1 MQDTCTE
8 TSDQFTARDGLQLSR
23 LAFRPGA
30 GEARATVAVVH
41 GYGEHGGR
49 YRQLGGELAERG
61 FGTVVYDLR
70 GHGRST
76 GRRGHVTRF
85 REYLDDTA
93 LFLDRARGDAAGR
106 PLFLLGHSMGGL
118 IAASFVEQRRP
129 NDLAGVVLSAP
140 FLRLAEP
147 VPRYKLA
154 LAHIASLVAPAMDV
168 GNTLDAAGLSHDDE
182 VVAAY
187 RTDPLNHHAATARWA
202 TEVLAAQKSARVHAG
217 RISQRLLVMAGADD
231 PVADTDAARE
241 LFAAAGSR
249 DKKLLVYPGLLHEI
263 FNEAERDAPVAD
275 LVAWLEAQLAGL
287 PTVVM

>member
-1 MQDTCTE
+1 MPDTWME
-8 TSDQFTARDGLQLSR
+8 TSDQFAAADGLQLAR
-23 LAFRPGA
+23 HTFRPSV
-30 GEARATVAVVH
+30 GERAAVAVVH

-49 YRQLGGELAERG
+49 YRQLGGELAGRG
-61 FGTVVYDLR
+61 HGVFVFDLR
-70 GHGRST
+70 GHGRSA

-93 LFLDRARGDAAGR
+93 AFLDLVRGEADGL

-118 IAASFVEQRRP
+118 IAACFVEQRRP
-129 NDLAGVVLSAP
+129 PDLAGVVLSAP

-154 LAHIASLVAPAMDV
+154 LAHLASLVAPAMDV

-187 RTDPLNHHAATARWA
+187 RTDPLNHSAATARWA
-202 TEVLAAQKSARVHAG
+202 TEVLSAQKSALTHAG
-217 RISQRLLVMAGADD
+217 RITQRLLVMAGADD
-231 PVADTDAARE
+231 PVAHPDAARE

-249 DKKLLVYPGLLHEI
+249 DKKLFVYPGLLHEI

-275 LVAWLEAQLAGL
+275 LLAWLEDRL
-287 PTVVM
+287 PPA

>member
-1 MQDTCTE
+1 MPDTWSE
-8 TSDQFTARDGLQLSR
+8 TSDEFAAPDGVQLARHAL
-23 LAFRPGA
+23 RPA
-30 GEARATVAVVH
+30 GEARAAVAVVH

-61 FGTVVYDLR
+61 FATFVYDLR
-70 GHGRST
+70 GHGRSP

-93 LFLDRARGDAAGR
+93 AFLDWVRGEAAGR

-118 IAASFVEQRRP
+118 IAACFVEQRRP
-129 NDLAGVVLSAP
+129 HDLAGVVLSAP

-154 LAHIASLVAPAMDV
+154 LAHLASVVAPAMDV

-187 RTDPLNHHAATARWA
+187 RTDPLNHGAATARWA
-202 TEVLAAQKSARVHAG
+202 TEVLSAQKSALAHAG
-217 RISQRLLVMAGADD
+217 RITQHLLVMAGADD
-231 PVADTDAARE
+231 PVAHTDAARE

-275 LVAWLEAQLAGL
+275 LLAWLEGGL
-287 PTVVM
+287 PEV